1 MESIENQSPWF
12 LRNIQVQK
20 LPDPKL
26 NFRKK
31 QPFIFFIFSKNG
43 IPLFCF
49 PPQQVFSRCI
59 PMLTCLQQPP
69 HQFFYPPIKIISP
82 FLHRTSS
89 LDPSPLAWSRQIHN
103 PGARKKQHK
112 ETLAIPHNF
121 YGNLVENE
129 INDGESQIR
138 IASGRCFADRCKVD
152 EDTNIM
158 GRSWLQKN
166 GKM

>member
-1 MESIENQSPWF
+1 MA
-12 LRNIQVQK
+12 
-20 LPDPKL
+20 
-26 NFRKK
+26 
-31 QPFIFFIFSKNG
+31 KNG

-121 YGNLVENE
+121 YGNLVELE
-129 INDGESQIR
+129 HMVKSELPVGVVLLINAKWTKTPTLWDALDYKKTGKCRIFYRHICIQDKYAIQEFVWIFKKKIETFSQR
-138 IASGRCFADRCKVD
+138 
-152 EDTNIM
+152 
-158 GRSWLQKN
+158 
-166 GKM
+166 